1 MIKAIFMD
9 FYGTVVF
16 EDGEVIEVITKEILD
31 TGKADN
37 TSEIGGYWWREFQ
50 SDFMNSYGENF
61 QTQRALEYQ
70 SLEKTIRHFNSTAD
84 AKRMSD
90 MMFEYWMK
98 PPIFEEAKEFFEQC
112 PVPIYIVSNIDR
124 RDILKAINYHGL
136 KPEGVFTSEDARSYK
151 PRKELFEM
159 ALEKTGLNPDEVIHI
174 GDSLSSDVAGA
185 NAVGSDAIWVNR
197 SGKEIPKGVKA
208 VSNLLEVLDAVSVL
222 YRQRKNG

>member
-1 MIKAIFMD
+1 MKKAIFMD

-16 EDGEVIEVITKEILD
+16 EDGEVIEQVTNEILD

-37 TSEIGGYWWREFQ
+37 ASGIASYWWREFQ
-50 SDFMNSYGENF
+50 NDFMNSYGENF
-61 QTQRALEYQ
+61 QTQRALEHQ

-90 MMFEYWMK
+90 MMFDYWMK
-98 PPIFEEAKEFFEQC
+98 PPIFEEAKEFFKQS

-124 RDILKAINYHGL
+124 GDILKAIKYHGL
-136 KPEGVFTSEDARSYK
+136 NPKGVFTSEDARSYK
-151 PRKELFEM
+151 PRRELFEM

-185 NAVGSDAIWVNR
+185 GSVGIDAIWVNR
-197 SGKEIPKGVKA
+197 AGKEIPKGVKA
-208 VSNLLEVLDAVSVL
+208 VSNLLEALKALS
-222 YRQRKNG
+222 

>member
-70 SLEKTIRHFNSTAD
+70 SLEKTIRHFNSKKKK
-84 AKRMSD
+84 KRMSD

>member
-1 MIKAIFMD
+1 MSVLGRNEGKMIKAIFMD

-50 SDFMNSYGENF
+50 SGFMNSYGDKF

-90 MMFEYWMK
+90 MMFDYWMK

-124 RDILKAINYHGL
+124 GDILKAIDYHGL
-136 KPEGVFTSEDARSYK
+136 NPAGVFTSEDARSYK
-151 PRKELFEM
+151 PRRELFEM
-159 ALEKTGLNPDEVIHI
+159 ALEKTGLNPDEVVHV

-185 NAVGSDAIWVNR
+185 NAVGIDAIWVNR
-197 SGKEIPKGVKA
+197 ADKDIPKGVKA
-208 VSNLLEVLDAVSVL
+208 VSNLLEVLNAS
-222 YRQRKNG
+222 